1 MDNKRPAGSTP
12 VIVIVVRERQKR
24 PIDAGKP
31 KGTGVDYYFLNRAE
45 SRRQPLKENR
55 FYPEDLIRD
64 IHACTPV
71 YLERLLGR
79 HALFVPGDGSVSME
93 ALYKAAN
100 FMNLCGV
107 HYENISPK
115 DFWGDGVEIVSH
127 AGWIAAEQ
135 DMRRHSNQSRYNCK
149 LKHAMEFAR
158 ITGMTD
164 DDNASFNHVRAKK
177 RHIQNLHADRIE
189 QLNKYLT

>member
-1 MDNKRPAGSTP
+1 M
-12 VIVIVVRERQKR
+12 
-24 PIDAGKP
+24 
-31 KGTGVDYYFLNRAE
+31 
-45 SRRQPLKENR
+45 KENR

-115 DFWGDGVEIVSH
+115 DFWEMALKSYLPRKP
-127 AGWIAAEQ
+127 
-135 DMRRHSNQSRYNCK
+135 DMKPSRF
-149 LKHAMEFAR
+149 EW
-158 ITGMTD
+158 
-164 DDNASFNHVRAKK
+164 RALALLANY
-177 RHIQNLHADRIE
+177 QA
-189 QLNKYLT
+189 